1 MEGWLLVNIVKL
13 HSSYCILQSRM
24 YSSKGIPTYHAKATV
39 LEGWS
44 GSSDERELWRKCP
57 NNIHLHYNVIVYT
70 WLKWPEEVC
79 CYPSLTFLLM
89 RLIQ

>member
-1 MEGWLLVNIVKL
+1 MYV
-13 HSSYCILQSRM
+13 SILR
-24 YSSKGIPTYHAKATV
+24 YPYITGTPSSKGAV

-70 WLKWPEEVC
+70 WLKWPQEVC
-79 CYPSLTFLLM
+79 CYPSLTFLYNAFNTVSFDELV
-89 RLIQ
+89 LGY

>member
-1 MEGWLLVNIVKL
+1 MYV
-13 HSSYCILQSRM
+13 SILR
-24 YSSKGIPTYHAKATV
+24 YPYITGIPSSEGTV

-70 WLKWPEEVC
+70 WLKWPQEVC
-79 CYPSLTFLLM
+79 CYPSLTFLYNVFDTVSFDELV
-89 RLIQ
+89 LGY